1 MNKAKGFFAE
11 FKEFA
16 SRGNVVDMAVGVIIG
31 SAFKAIVD
39 SLVQDVVMPF
49 VGLFVNTSSFSN
61 VVLHLGSAEILIG
74 NFLAAVLNF
83 LIIAFVIFCM
93 VKLLNKAHARMSNQA
108 AAGPAP
114 EEPAAPT
121 TEELLAQIL
130 DELKNRLFDVLLV
143 RPNIKKRR
151 SYSASP
157 LFYAFFCALR
167 SAILAS

>member
-1 MNKAKGFFAE
+1 MNQAKGFLAE
-11 FKEFA
+11 FKAFA

-74 NFLAAVLNF
+74 NFLAAVVNF

-93 VKLLNKAHARMSNQA
+93 VKLLNKAHTRMAAQA
-108 AAGPAP
+108 AKAPAP
-114 EEPAAPT
+114 ETPAAPT

-130 DELKNRLFDVLLV
+130 DELKKQTV
-143 RPNIKKRR
+143 
-151 SYSASP
+151 
-157 LFYAFFCALR
+157 
-167 SAILAS
+167 

>member
-74 NFLAAVLNF
+74 NFLAAVVNF

-93 VKLLNKAHARMSNQA
+93 VKLLNKAHDRMTAQA
-108 AAGPAP
+108 AKEAAP
-114 EEPAAPT
+114 ETPAAPT

-130 DELKNRLFDVLLV
+130 DELKKQTV
-143 RPNIKKRR
+143 
-151 SYSASP
+151 
-157 LFYAFFCALR
+157 
-167 SAILAS
+167 